1 MSRVSKRS
9 KLLIEAVL
17 SAASSHKPENLLQV
31 PMVCYLQARESLRQ
45 PRRALRHG
53 NCDALGLRAPTLITR
68 PRPGASSGFSVE
80 CPTLRTLLVALYGND
95 ANTPAQD
102 RTQLGIAVF
111 ADLAVID
118 DVVIDLLCGLAFEAV
133 GDIGYG
139 RARPGSTNFAK
150 ADDV

>member
-1 MSRVSKRS
+1 MVGPSLTPRCLTRRVSVQCPS
-9 KLLIEAVL
+9 HGTVL
-17 SAASSHKPENLLQV
+17 FVL
-31 PMVCYLQARESLRQ
+31 YRQ
-45 PRRALRHG
+45 
-53 NCDALGLRAPTLITR
+53 N
-68 PRPGASSGFSVE
+68 
-80 CPTLRTLLVALYGND
+80 
-95 ANTPAQD
+95 ANTPAQH
-102 RTQLGIAVF
+102 RTQLGVAEF